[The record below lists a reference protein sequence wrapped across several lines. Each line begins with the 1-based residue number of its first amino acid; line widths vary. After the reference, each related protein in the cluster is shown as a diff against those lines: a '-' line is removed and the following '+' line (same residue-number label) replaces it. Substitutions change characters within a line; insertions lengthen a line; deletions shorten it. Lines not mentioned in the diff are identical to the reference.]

1 MRGRELAPADHPP
14 ITSPAGEDLPVPD
27 AASSG
32 VPSPGVPAP
41 DVSVVVIVYNDA
53 ARLPAAVRSVL
64 RQTLRNLEVIIVDD
78 CSTDATPQV
87 AEELARDPKVR
98 YVRLERNSGGCS
110 MPRNV
115 GIGRARG
122 AYVMF
127 LDSDDTLDMHAC
139 MNMVQAAEE
148 TGADL
153 VSGVCVRVHHNRSGL
168 TETVP
173 WWPEMYAERRVL
185 DGVSQMPDLLRD
197 TLSTNKCY
205 RRDFLDANGL
215 QFPVGYHYEDLLF
228 SAKAYLAARRIALI
242 PETVYHW
249 NVVVRAAQKSISN
262 RRGEIS
268 NVRDRISIHRM
279 IDEALGAWLA
289 AGGDPEV
296 KISKDAKFVE
306 HDLVLYLRDL
316 PYQTPEYVAEFTEL
330 ARDYLGT
337 LHPEAFARCPH
348 RVAVA
353 GAYLLLQRDWPN
365 LVTVCEHLLDRS
377 RDSAKHLERTRITS
391 DLAERDGRIYWCAQH
406 LDSAEGRAALDVTD
420 LGLHRAGFAQAN
432 LAARATSLEALGGG
446 RVRISG
452 ESVNPLGRIPA
463 DATLTAALE
472 FRPSAR
478 AVRTYKAKVGEVRHS
493 ADHAGH
499 IAWTAEVN
507 VTKLVRPVG
516 VIDQNWEV
524 RLRLTAANLGTS
536 TSKVTALPDVPGV
549 GEAPLT
555 LRARPLLTRA
565 VGDEWV
571 AGINHR
577 GLLGFTLV
585 ARNPVART
593 LTAPFEQAT
602 AGQRSDKPGSN
613 TSNKPGGGGRVLR
626 LAQKLYRR
634 SRIINDPRIKRE
646 VYRKVLVRLPLRRGS
661 VVFESHLGGS
671 YSDSPKYIH
680 EALRRSGY
688 KGRVTWSYAKSTAGF
703 PRDAVLVERGSW
715 KYLRALA
722 RAEFW
727 IDNQGFP
734 QWIGKRS
741 GTTYVQT
748 WHGTALKKMGAN
760 TPQVKAMLAADRKR
774 LAAAVGRFDHFLVRA
789 EYDIKTL
796 VEAFGLRAEP
806 LRIGY
811 PRNDLLLAPDRDQ
824 RGAALREK
832 LGLPADRTLVLYAP
846 TFRATAGV
854 FEPGF
859 DLEAFAAALGDT
871 HLLLVRAHYLNTVD
885 VPRPAG
891 DAVRDVSAH
900 PDITE
905 LMLVSDV
912 LVTDYSS
919 VMFDYALLDRPM
931 VFFAPDAQDYSKD
944 RGTYFDLADRAPG
957 PITADQDAFFDAI
970 RAAAGPATEDH
981 YAEARKAFAHDF
993 GEYETGSAAEQ
1004 IVARFFAGKGGT
1016 R

>member
-1 MRGRELAPADHPP
+1 MRGRELARADNPPA
-14 ITSPAGEDLPVPD
+14 TGTASGAGAAAAPA
-27 AASSG
+27 A
-32 VPSPGVPAP
+32 PAP

-78 CSTDATPQV
+78 CSTDSTPQV

-115 GIGRARG
+115 GIDRARG

-139 MNMVQAAEE
+139 MNMVQAASES
-148 TGADL
+148 GADL

-185 DGVSQMPDLLRD
+185 DGVAQLPDLLRD

-215 QFPVGYHYEDLLF
+215 RFPVGYHYEDLLF
-228 SAKAYLAARRIALI
+228 SAKAYLAARRIVLI

-262 RRGEIS
+262 RRGELG
-268 NVRDRISIHRM
+268 NLRDRIGIHRM
-279 IDEALGAWLA
+279 IDEALSAWLA

-296 KISKDAKFVE
+296 KIAKDAKFIE

-316 PYQTPEYVAEFTEL
+316 PYQAPEYVAEFTESV
-330 ARDYLGT
+330 RDYLGT

-353 GAYLLLQRDWPN
+353 GAYLLMQRDWPN

-391 DLAERDGRIYWCAQH
+391 DLVERDERIFWCGQH

-420 LGLHRAGFAQAN
+420 LGLQRAAFTQAN
-432 LAARATSLEALGGG
+432 LAARATAVEALGGG
-446 RVRISG
+446 RLRISG
-452 ESVNPLGRIPA
+452 ETVNPLGRIPD
-463 DATLTAALE
+463 DAALSAVLE

-493 ADHAGH
+493 ETGAGR
-499 IAWTAEVN
+499 IEWTAEVN
-507 VTKLVRPVG
+507 FSKLVRPVG

-524 RLRLTAANLGTS
+524 RLRLTAGKLGTAV
-536 TSKVTALPDVPGV
+536 SKVTALPDVPGV
-549 GEAPLT
+549 GAAPVT
-555 LRARPLLTRA
+555 IKARPLLTRA
-565 VGDEWV
+565 VGDAWV

-577 GLLGFTLV
+577 GLLAFTLV
-585 ARNPVART
+585 ARNPVARAV
-593 LTAPFEQAT
+593 TAPFDQAL
-602 AGQRSDKPGSN
+602 AGER
-613 TSNKPGGGGRVLR
+613 GGRVLR

-634 SRIINDPRIKRE
+634 SRIVNDPRIKRE
-646 VYRKVLVRLPLRRGS
+646 VYRRVLTRLPIRRGS
-661 VVFESHLGGS
+661 AVFESHLGGS
-671 YSDSPKYIH
+671 YSDSPKYIY
-680 EALRRSGY
+680 EALRRTGY
-688 KGRVTWSYAKSTAGF
+688 KGRVYWSYSKSTAGF
-703 PRDAVLVERGSW
+703 PQDAVLVKRGSW

-727 IDNQGFP
+727 VDNQGFP
-734 QWIGKRS
+734 QWAGKRS

-748 WHGTALKKMGAN
+748 WHGTALKKMGVN
-760 TPQVKAMLAADRKR
+760 TPQVKAMLAADRKK
-774 LAAAVGRFDHFLVRA
+774 LARAVGRFDHFLVRA
-789 EYDIKTL
+789 EYDIETL
-796 VEAFGLRAEP
+796 VEAFELRAEP
-806 LRIGY
+806 LRVGY
-811 PRNDLLLAPDRDQ
+811 PRNDLLLAADRDQ
-824 RGAALREK
+824 RGAALRER
-832 LGLPADRTLVLYAP
+832 LGLPADRRIVLYAP
-846 TFRATAGV
+846 TFRSAAGA

-859 DLEAFAAALGDT
+859 DLEDFAAELGDT
-871 HLLLVRAHYLNTVD
+871 HLLLVRAHYLNTVA
-885 VPRPAG
+885 VPRAAG
-891 DAVRDVSAH
+891 DAVRDMSAH
-900 PDITE
+900 PDVTE
-905 LMLVSDV
+905 LMLVSDL

-931 VFFAPDAQDYSKD
+931 VFFAPDAQDYGRD

-957 PITADQDAFFDAI
+957 PVTADQDSLFDAL
-970 RAAAGPATEDH
+970 RAAAGPAAADP
-981 YAEARKAFAHDF
+981 YADARKAFAHDF
-993 GEYETGSAAEQ
+993 GEYETGTAAEQ
-1004 IVARFFAGKGGT
+1004 VVARFFAGKGGT

>member
-1 MRGRELAPADHPP
+1 MRGRELPAEQGP
-14 ITSPAGEDLPVPD
+14 TS
-27 AASSG
+27 
-32 VPSPGVPAP
+32 P

-53 ARLPAAVRSVL
+53 ARLPGAVRSVL
-64 RQTLRNLEVIIVDD
+64 TQTLRDLEVIIVDD
-78 CSTDATPQV
+78 CSTDSTPRV
-87 AEELARDPKVR
+87 AEELARDPRVR
-98 YVRLERNSGGCS
+98 YVRLEQNSGGCS

-115 GIGRARG
+115 GIDHARG
-122 AYVMF
+122 RYVMF

-139 MNMVQAAEE
+139 LNMVHAAEE
-148 TGADL
+148 SGADL

-173 WWPEMYAERRVL
+173 WWPELYAERRVL
-185 DGVSQMPDLLRD
+185 DGVSQLPDLLRD

-205 RRDFLDANGL
+205 RRDFLEAAAL
-215 QFPVGYHYEDLLF
+215 RFPVGYHYEDLLF
-228 SAKAYLAARRIALI
+228 SAKAYLAARRIVLI

-249 NVVVRAAQKSISN
+249 NVIVRAAQKSISN
-262 RRGEIS
+262 RRGELS
-268 NVRDRISIHRM
+268 NLRDRISIHRM

-296 KISKDAKFVE
+296 KIAKDAKFVE

-316 PYQTPEYVAEFTEL
+316 PYQAPEYVAEFTEL
-330 ARDYLGT
+330 VRDYLTT
-337 LHPEAFARCPH
+337 LHPEAFSRCPH

-353 GAYLLLQRDWPN
+353 GAYLLVQRDWPN

-391 DLAERDGRIYWCAQH
+391 DLVERDGRIYWCAQH

-420 LGLHRAGFAQAN
+420 LGLHRVGFAQAN
-432 LAARATSLEALGGG
+432 LAARVTGLEALGGG

-452 ESVNPLGRIPA
+452 ETVNPLGRVPA
-463 DATLTAALE
+463 DAALSAALE

-478 AVRTYKAKVGEVRHS
+478 AVRTYKAKVAEVSHS
-493 ADHAGH
+493 ATRAGR
-499 IAWTAEVN
+499 IEWTAEVN

-524 RLRLTAANLGTS
+524 RLRLTAGNLGTAV
-536 TSKVTALPDVPGV
+536 SKVTALPNVPGV
-549 GEAPLT
+549 GAAPLT
-555 LRARPLLTRA
+555 IRARPLLTRA
-565 VGDEWV
+565 VGDDWA

-577 GLLGFTLV
+577 GLLSFTLV
-585 ARNPVART
+585 ARNPVARAV
-593 LTAPFEQAT
+593 TAPFNQALS
-602 AGQRSDKPGSN
+602 GQRSNKLGGS
-613 TSNKPGGGGRVLR
+613 GRILR

-634 SRIINDPRIKRE
+634 ARIVNDPRIKRE
-646 VYRKVLVRLPLRRGS
+646 VYRRVLSRLPIRRGS

-671 YSDSPKYIH
+671 YSDSPKYIY
-680 EALRRSGY
+680 EALRRTSY
-688 KGRVTWSYAKSTAGF
+688 QGRVYWSHAKGTAGF
-703 PRDAVLVERGSW
+703 PQDAVLVKRGSW

-727 IDNQGFP
+727 VDNQGFP
-734 QWIGKRS
+734 QWIAKRS

-748 WHGTALKKMGAN
+748 WHGTALKKMGVN
-760 TPQVKAMLAADRKR
+760 TPQVKAMLAADRKK

-789 EYDIKTL
+789 EWDIKTL
-796 VEAFGLRAEP
+796 VEAFELRAEP
-806 LRIGY
+806 LRVGY
-811 PRNDLLLAPDRDQ
+811 PRNDLLLAADRDQ
-824 RGAALREK
+824 RGAALRER
-832 LGLPADRTLVLYAP
+832 LGLPADRRIVLYAP
-846 TFRATAGV
+846 TFRSTAGV

-859 DLEAFAAALGDT
+859 DLQAFADALGDT
-871 HLLLVRAHYLNTVD
+871 HLLLVRAHYLNTVV
-885 VPRPAG
+885 VPRSAG
-891 DAVRDVSAH
+891 GAVRDLSAH
-900 PDITE
+900 PDVTE
-905 LMLVSDV
+905 LMLASDL

-931 VFFAPDAQDYSKD
+931 VFFAPDARDYGKD

-957 PITADQDAFFDAI
+957 PITADQDSFFEAVRTATDP
-970 RAAAGPATEDH
+970 AAADH

-1004 IVARFFAGKGGT
+1004 VVARFFAGKGGT